1 IYEWHSKCFQQSIS
15 LFICFCC
22 SHQRDVHPGDLVDLF
37 DADFWKYDLLAD
49 SQGIVTSSVKPFIID
64 SPEVTYPWQGHRD
77 QTVKEFIHPI
87 ASQSYLSADRHAFSQ
102 LLLSSSVLAYIHFNL
117 SSTRLNHP
125 WPGLPQT
132 IQQLIH
138 PPLSH
143 LILLYPRYPSF
154 LTFKI

>member
-1 IYEWHSKCFQQSIS
+1 SKCFQQSIS

-102 LLLSSSVLAYIHFNL
+102 LKVRNGNFCFGRYRTLTGDDGKLFHSLVNQLLVSYCRANAFVDHDL
-117 SSTRLNHP
+117 
-125 WPGLPQT
+125 G
-132 IQQLIH
+132 
-138 PPLSH
+138 
-143 LILLYPRYPSF
+143 
-154 LTFKI
+154 